1 MKHLLLGF
9 ILASIFGL
17 ITGPEPAQAD
27 PPPASPTGTTSD
39 PNRIMPDVGWWW
51 SDTAKT
57 NEASGR
63 GYSIEANLSSGG
75 GFFAAYVYNDN
86 GTANWY
92 YAVLDG
98 TKTSTE
104 TISQGFYGPFN
115 ITTSMSG
122 TLSQA
127 SGGVTLGGAF
137 KQSTGTAVGKIT
149 ITFDSQT
156 TGTITWPTS
165 VTNRSTRITRYAL
178 QYPDSRTILAP
189 AAGTVPQNG
198 WWYNPAESGRGYF
211 IEVQGSRVF
220 IATYMYRADG
230 SAVWYIAGPT
240 AMTTSNSISS
250 TSLSEVANGPTFSAP
265 TVSNGVATPV
275 GTISMTFS
283 DSKNGMVSLNGG
295 TPFAIT
301 RFTQY

>member
-1 MKHLLLGF
+1 MKRFLLAAFFALT
-9 ILASIFGL
+9 LSL
-17 ITGPEPAQAD
+17 LTGPGIVLAD
-27 PPPASPTGTTSD
+27 PPPASPTGTASD

-57 NEASGR
+57 GEAAGR

-75 GFFAAYVYNDN
+75 GFFAAYVYNNN
-86 GTANWY
+86 GTSNWY

-115 ITTSMSG
+115 ISTSMTG

-127 SGGVTLGGAF
+127 SGGVTLGGPF

-156 TGTITWPTS
+156 TGTITWPAA
-165 VTNRSTRITRYAL
+165 VTNRSTRITRYPL

-198 WWYNPAESGRGYF
+198 WWYNTAESGRGYF
-211 IEVQGSRVF
+211 IEVQGNRIF
-220 IATYMYRADG
+220 IATYMYRPDG

-240 AMTTSNSISS
+240 AMTTSNSL
-250 TSLSEVANGPTFSAP
+250 TSASLIEVANGPTFSNP
-265 TVSNGVATPV
+265 TVTNGVATTV

-283 DSKNGMVSLNGG
+283 DATVHVILAGG
-295 TPFAIT
+295 G
-301 RFTQY
+301 